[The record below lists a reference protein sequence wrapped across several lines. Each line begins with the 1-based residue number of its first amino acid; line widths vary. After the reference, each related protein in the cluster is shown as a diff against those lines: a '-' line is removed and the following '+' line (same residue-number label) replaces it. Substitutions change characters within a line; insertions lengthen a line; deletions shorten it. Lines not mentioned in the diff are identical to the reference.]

1 MAIAGIPNN
10 FQVQQA
16 NFQVL
21 VSWNLMPGATS
32 YQVQRSID
40 GVNYTNLAAP
50 AGNSYLDIAVTVG
63 TQYFYQVASINV
75 SGTSGYTIPQSIVPT
90 PTSEMSLGE
99 IRLKAKQ
106 RADMVN
112 SGFITDPEW
121 NSYINQSMYEL
132 YDLLVT
138 TYDDYFLAPSA
149 SFVTNLGNAQNFYPI
164 PDGIAQFTDQ
174 NNNAF
179 IPPPLYKIRGVDLA
193 INTSN
198 NANVTVQKFNFL
210 DRNNYVYPNTAST
223 IYGVFNLQYRLMGN
237 QIEFIP
243 APANN
248 QKITIWYI
256 PRLKELLADTD
267 ITTIGNSGWLE
278 YVIIR
283 SAILAL
289 TKQESPMADTLSAA
303 LLDLRKRIEGAAD
316 NRDAGLPDT
325 ITNVRQNG
333 YWGGGSP
340 FGYSG
345 ANGGY

>member
-1 MAIAGIPNN
+1 MAIPAIPSN
-10 FQVQQA
+10 FTVQQA

-21 VSWNLMPGATS
+21 LTWNLSPGALS
-32 YQVQRSID
+32 YSVQRSLD
-40 GVNYTNLAAP
+40 GVTFTTLATP
-50 AGNSYLDIAVTVG
+50 ATNSYLDIAVTVG
-63 TQYFYQVASINV
+63 TQYFYQVASVNV
-75 SGTSGYTIPQSIVPT
+75 SGTSGYTSNQSVVPT

-99 IRLKAKQ
+99 IRTKSKQ
-106 RADMVN
+106 RSDLVN
-112 SGFITDPEW
+112 SQFVTDAEW
-121 NSYINQSMYEL
+121 NGYINQSMYEL

-138 TYDDYFLAPSA
+138 TYDDYFLAPQA
-149 SFVTNLGNAQNFYPI
+149 SFVTNLGSAQQFYPI
-164 PDGIAQFTDQ
+164 PDGILTFLDL
-174 NNNAF
+174 NNNSFVA
-179 IPPPLYKIRGVDLA
+179 PPLYKLRGIDLA
-193 INTSN
+193 INTAN

-223 IYGVFNLQYRLMGN
+223 IYGVFNLQYRLMGQ

-267 ITTIGNSGWLE
+267 ITTIGFSGWLE

-289 TKQESPMADTLSAA
+289 TKQEDPMAETLSGQ

-333 YWGGGSP
+333 YWGGGAP